1 MNFPKLMVIVGVAAL
16 AIGSFVYF
24 TRVDRSNP
32 AAVATAFTKAM
43 KKQDTKT
50 ASQFYLPDKAEAW
63 KTAMDTKIDGMKSG
77 TFTSYF
83 ENIPA
88 DPVFTAPAGAS
99 GTIKMK
105 SADNG
110 IVLDLTQ
117 VESKWYVSGTA
128 L

>member
-1 MNFPKLMVIVGVAAL
+1 
-16 AIGSFVYF
+16 
-24 TRVDRSNP
+24 
-32 AAVATAFTKAM
+32 
-43 KKQDTKT
+43 
-50 ASQFYLPDKAEAW
+50 
-63 KTAMDTKIDGMKSG
+63 MKSG

-117 VESKWYVSGTA
+117 VDSKWYVSGTA